1 HFISKAGLQYWT
13 ASAESWERTERAAKE
28 GWFGR
33 GQFAARFFA
42 KRHAGFLTEFDFLTP
57 EEFDQEP
64 INRDFWRPQGLGSGV
79 GTAIP
84 IPTGENVSFLDHTRD
99 RTRTFRTCH
108 HPKTRRTAPASRAQR
123 INVGALAAGAGVHR
137 QRNPRRS
144 RPSGAGSQRARK

>member
-1 HFISKAGLQYWT
+1 MDKYSMDPELVDRIYECSLVPELWPGVLDELGRISGAEDGGAHFISKAGLQYWT

-64 INRDFWRPQGLGSGV
+64 INRDFWRPQGL
-79 GTAIP
+79 
-84 IPTGENVSFLDHTRD
+84 
-99 RTRTFRTCH
+99 
-108 HPKTRRTAPASRAQR
+108 
-123 INVGALAAGAGVHR
+123 
-137 QRNPRRS
+137 
-144 RPSGAGSQRARK
+144 